1 MDNFQNVEV
10 YIDWVLR
17 ILQILSIFILIIKI
31 SFNKSNIVDNV
42 NILQLHTHEQ
52 IEEIKLSIMKRVK

>member
-1 MDNFQNVEV
+1 MDSFKNVEV
-10 YIDWVLR
+10 YVDWMLR

-42 NILQLHTHEQ
+42 NGNL
-52 IEEIKLSIMKRVK
+52 